1 MEDVEWRDIGLC
13 VCLAA
18 GMLGVAC
25 KPLCDRDLSL
35 RFSGGETAGA
45 ATDVV
50 VPGLLCTQMPLW
62 TSGTG
67 STGPP
72 SLSLCARQEGDG

>member
-1 MEDVEWRDIGLC
+1 LGC
-13 VCLAA
+13 VSALPLGC
-18 GMLGVAC
+18 LGVAC

-45 ATDVV
+45 GTDVV

>member
-50 VPGLLCTQMPLW
+50 VPGLLCLRMPLHW
-62 TSGTG
+62 DTVPLQSYMAF
-67 STGPP
+67 SFF
-72 SLSLCARQEGDG
+72 